1 MTSTE
6 TSMFPLALVV
16 DDHEDSRNVARL
28 LLESGGFRVLEAGT
42 GFEGL
47 RIAVEEHPIAVL
59 LDLIVPGVD
68 GWNVA
73 RLLRADSESR
83 GAAIIAVTASVSPDD
98 LDRALL
104 AGCDAVL
111 TKPVEPGMLL
121 ATVRR
126 YVSCSEYARA
136 VP

>member
-1 MTSTE
+1 
-6 TSMFPLALVV
+6 MFPLALVV

-47 RIAVEEHPIAVL
+47 RIAVEQHPIAVL

-68 GWNVA
+68 GWDLA
-73 RLLRADSESR
+73 RLLRADSEARS
-83 GAAIIAVTASVSPDD
+83 AAIIAVTASVSPDD

-111 TKPVEPGMLL
+111 TKPVAPGMLL

-126 YVSCSEYARA
+126 YVSCSEYARLA
-136 VP
+136 P

>member
-1 MTSTE
+1 MTSAE

-28 LLESGGFRVLEAGT
+28 LLENGGFRVLEAGT

-47 RIAVEEHPIAVL
+47 RIAAEQHPIAVL

-111 TKPVEPGMLL
+111 TKPVAPGMLL

>member
-1 MTSTE
+1 MP
-6 TSMFPLALVV
+6 PLALVV

-28 LLESGGFRVLEAGT
+28 LLESGGFRVVEAGT
-42 GFEGL
+42 GSEGL
-47 RIAVEEHPIAVL
+47 RIAVEQHPIAVL

-68 GWNVA
+68 GWDVA
-73 RLLRADSESR
+73 RLLRADSEAC

-111 TKPVEPGMLL
+111 TKPVAPGMLL

-126 YVSCSEYARA
+126 YVSCSEHARP

>member
-1 MTSTE
+1 ML
-6 TSMFPLALVV
+6 PLALVV
-16 DDHEDSRNVARL
+16 DDHEDSRYVARL

-42 GFEGL
+42 GFEGI
-47 RIAVEEHPIAVL
+47 RIAFEQHPIAVL

-73 RLLRADSESR
+73 RLLRADAEAR
-83 GAAIIAVTASVSPDD
+83 GAAIIALTATVSPDD

-111 TKPVEPGMLL
+111 IKPVAPGMLL

-126 YVSCSEYARA
+126 YVSGSVFETAST
-136 VP
+136 